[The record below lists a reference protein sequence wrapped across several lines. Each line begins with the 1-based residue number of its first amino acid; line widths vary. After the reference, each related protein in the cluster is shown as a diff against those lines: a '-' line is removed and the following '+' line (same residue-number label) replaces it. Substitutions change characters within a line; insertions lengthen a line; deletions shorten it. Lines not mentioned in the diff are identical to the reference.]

1 MNSKRFT
8 VRSFRGYAEV
18 DDYDSAVT
26 CAQLMILGIK
36 EDGWCEEYWW
46 SEIIDNQRY
55 VSLIVSV
62 PYVGVYSCT
71 PWLSLR

>member
-18 DDYDSAVT
+18 DDYDSAVN

-36 EDGWCEEYWW
+36 EDGWCNEYWW
-46 SEIIDNQRY
+46 CEIIDNQQS
-55 VSLIVSV
+55 VSLIVTV
-62 PYVGVYSCT
+62 AYPDVYSCT
-71 PWLSLR
+71 PWLYLR

>member
-18 DDYDSAVT
+18 DDYDSAVNS
-26 CAQLMILGIK
+26 ALLMILDIK

-46 SEIIDNQRY
+46 CEIIDNQRS

>member
-36 EDGWCEEYWW
+36 EDGWCDEYWW
-46 SEIIDNQRY
+46 SEIIDNQRS

-71 PWLSLR
+71 PWLFLR